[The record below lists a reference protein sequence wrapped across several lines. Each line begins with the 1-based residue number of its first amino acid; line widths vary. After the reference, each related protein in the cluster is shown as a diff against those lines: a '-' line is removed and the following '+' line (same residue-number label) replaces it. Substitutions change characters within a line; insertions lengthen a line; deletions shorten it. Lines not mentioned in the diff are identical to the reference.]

1 VNVAAFARKEPQIP
15 PTQAAGHQRYVALA
29 LITLAL
35 TLSTANR
42 ATLGVAAPGLS
53 KDLGLSP
60 VEMGWLFSA
69 FAWTYAFGQVP
80 AGWIVDRTGARKLM
94 LWGLIAWS
102 FTTMMMAL
110 IKWLPWPFFVLGLLR
125 LLLGLFETPGGPAS
139 GRVIAAWFPAS
150 ERGVAGSVFNSA
162 QYLALILFLP
172 LMGWLASAFSWR
184 EVFWVLGAL
193 GLLAAGLW
201 ARFYYAPK
209 RSPYLGAAE
218 LEYISH
224 GGALTDLDSHEG
236 ADRAQPEKIGLT
248 DIAMLFRSRMLI
260 GIFLGQYCINALT
273 WFFVSWF
280 PTYLVKGL
288 GLTILAAGFMAVL
301 PAFLGLLGSLC
312 SGLFSDWLLR
322 RGISLTL
329 ARKIPITL
337 GLLVTNVMLACIYFR
352 SNLLVT
358 LAMSIALFGKGISSG
373 MVWTL
378 IADAAPRRMTG
389 LTGGISNAFANLAG
403 VVTPVVIGYI
413 LAATGSFDGVLI
425 YVCAHSLGG
434 LASYWLLVGRL
445 KRLELP
451 DAAAA

>member
-1 VNVAAFARKEPQIP
+1 MSLQVRRPV
-15 PTQAAGHQRYVALA
+15 GHQRYVALA

-42 ATLGVAAPGLS
+42 ATLGVAAPGIS
-53 KDLGLSP
+53 KDLNLGP
-60 VEMGWLFSA
+60 IEIGWLFSA

-80 AGWIVDRTGARKLM
+80 AGWIVDRVGARKLM

-102 FTTMMMAL
+102 VTTMAMAL
-110 IKWLPWPFFVLGLLR
+110 VKWLPWPFFVLGALR

-193 GLLAAGLW
+193 GLVTAAIW
-201 ARFYYAPK
+201 AKFYYAP
-209 RSPYLGAAE
+209 RQSPYLAE
-218 LEYISH
+218 TELDYISA
-224 GGALTDLDSHEG
+224 GGALTDLDASEG
-236 ADRAQPEKIGLT
+236 RIRTATEKTSLSDVGT
-248 DIAMLFRSRMLI
+248 LFRSRMLV

-280 PTYLVKGL
+280 PSYLVKGL
-288 GLTILAAGFMAVL
+288 GMSILTAGFMAVL

-312 SGLFSDWLLR
+312 SGATSDWLLR
-322 RGISLTL
+322 RGLTLTL
-329 ARKIPITL
+329 ARKIPITA
-337 GLLVTNVMLACIYFR
+337 GLLISNVMLACIFLR
-352 SNLLVT
+352 SNLLIV
-358 LAMSIALFGKGISSG
+358 LAMSMALFGKGISSG

-425 YVCAHSLGG
+425 YVCAHSVAG
-434 LASYWLLVGRL
+434 LASYWLLMGPL

-451 DAAAA
+451 DAAVT